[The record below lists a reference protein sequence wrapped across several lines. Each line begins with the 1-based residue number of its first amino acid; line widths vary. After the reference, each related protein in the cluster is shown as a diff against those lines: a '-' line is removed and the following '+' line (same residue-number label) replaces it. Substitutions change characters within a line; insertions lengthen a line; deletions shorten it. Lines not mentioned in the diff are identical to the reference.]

1 MEGTQE
7 KPLHIPSNNT
17 CAPRSAL
24 AAPSILQMRGSIKLG
39 DRSLPRWRRR
49 VGFSASWP
57 VRGRARGRS
66 RRVSQCCWARRRRGD
81 LGAHRTPAQPGK
93 PPTIPAS
100 PSVTRSGLHRSRS
113 RTTSAPTTRRLL
125 RLRKVGRPRHQRTY
139 GWAGT
144 SAPTGGRVESSSASR
159 SPAWSRPDEAIS
171 VETLDPD
178 LGRRLSCCSGSDANH

>member
-17 CAPRSAL
+17 CAARSAL

-93 PPTIPAS
+93 PSTIPAS
-100 PSVTRSGLHRSRS
+100 PSVTRSGLRRSRS
-113 RTTSAPTTRRLL
+113 RTTSAPTT
-125 RLRKVGRPRHQRTY
+125 
-139 GWAGT
+139 T
-144 SAPTGGRVESSSASR
+144 SALASSKGGATQTPANVRMGWHFGTDRWPGGEFFRFEITRLEPTR
-159 SPAWSRPDEAIS
+159 
-171 VETLDPD
+171 
-178 LGRRLSCCSGSDANH
+178 